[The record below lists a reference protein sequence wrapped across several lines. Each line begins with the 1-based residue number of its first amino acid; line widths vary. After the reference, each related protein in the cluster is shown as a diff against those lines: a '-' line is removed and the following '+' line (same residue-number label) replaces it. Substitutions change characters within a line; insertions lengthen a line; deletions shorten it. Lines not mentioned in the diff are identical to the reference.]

1 MNLLRFDFIFSY
13 WIFTWYLLYEFKI
26 TTYNPKFALIVALI
40 NNIFTL
46 LFMLIYLN
54 DTLNIISFITINF
67 FIKIIPLWRLRNSNN
82 YDIISSI
89 KLYIIYNIWLIINN
103 TNVYKL
109 FIKQNLNIINN
120 KPIGPLSILISS
132 IMKK

>member
-89 KLYIIYNIWLIINN
+89 KLYIIYNIWLLINN
-103 TNVYKL
+103 TNIYKL
-109 FIKQNLNIINN
+109 YITQYINIINN
-120 KPIGPLSILISS
+120 KPIGPLNNLITSII
-132 IMKK
+132 KK

>member
-1 MNLLRFDFIFSY
+1 MIL
-13 WIFTWYLLYEFKI
+13 YLLYEFKI
-26 TTYNPKFALIVALI
+26 TTYNPKFALMVGLI

-89 KLYIIYNIWLIINN
+89 KLYIIYNIWLLINN

-120 KPIGPLSILISS
+120 KPIGPLSILITS